1 MSRRLIKNTATT
13 DKGINEAVK
22 GVAIKEGPSTIK
34 DTDVKELLMESV
46 QQGLPKEVEDK
57 TLVEVIPLYGEFN
70 DIKNLMDNR
79 LKVYNAFIKT
89 KLLEANKDKDKD
101 KDNGKDIELEAGG
114 YTAKLATRSKFSFIE
129 DALILRLKQ
138 LTEEGL
144 DISNVVKVKEYVDMD
159 ELEKLIYNGVIS
171 ASSLQDCQT
180 VTESQVLTVKKSK
193 K

>member
-13 DKGINEAVK
+13 DKRINEAVK

-34 DTDVKELLMESV
+34 DSNVTELLMESV
-46 QQGLPKEVEDK
+46 QNGLPKEVEDK

-70 DIKNLMDNR
+70 DIKNVMDNR

-89 KLLEANKDKDKD
+89 KLLEAN

-193 K
+193 Q

>member
-13 DKGINEAVK
+13 DKRINKAVK

-34 DTDVKELLMESV
+34 NTDVKELLMESV
-46 QQGLPKEVEDK
+46 QNGLPKEVEDK

-70 DIKNLMDNR
+70 DIKNVMDNR

-89 KLLEANKDKDKD
+89 KLLEANKDK
-101 KDNGKDIELEAGG
+101 GKDIEFEAGG

>member
-1 MSRRLIKNTATT
+1 MSRRLIKNSTTT
-13 DKGINEAVK
+13 DKGISEVVK
-22 GVAIKEGPSTIK
+22 GVTIKEGPSTVK
-34 DTDVKELLMESV
+34 DADVKEVLMESV
-46 QQGLPKEVEDK
+46 EKGMPKEVEDK
-57 TLVEVIPLYGEFN
+57 TLAEVIPLYGEFN

-89 KLLEANKDKDKD
+89 KLLEANTDR
-101 KDNGKDIELEAGG
+101 GKDIELEAGG

-129 DALILRLKQ
+129 DALILKLKQ

-144 DISNVVKVKEYVDMD
+144 DIGNVVKVKEYVDMD

>member
-13 DKGINEAVK
+13 DKRINETVK

-34 DTDVKELLMESV
+34 NTDVKELLMESV
-46 QQGLPKEVEDK
+46 ENGLPKEVEDK

-89 KLLEANKDKDKD
+89 KLLEANKDKG
-101 KDNGKDIELEAGG
+101 NGQDIELEAGG

>member
-1 MSRRLIKNTATT
+1 MSRRLIKNTATA
-13 DKGINEAVK
+13 DKGTNETVK
-22 GVAIKEGPSTIK
+22 SVAIKEGPSTIK
-34 DTDVKELLMESV
+34 DSGVKELLMESV
-46 QQGLPKEVEDK
+46 QNAMPKEVEDK

-70 DIKNLMDNR
+70 DIKNVMDNR

-89 KLLEANKDKDKD
+89 KLLEANKDNKDKS
-101 KDNGKDIELEAGG
+101 KDIELEAGG

-144 DISNVVKVKEYVDMD
+144 DIGNVVKVKEYVDMD

>member
-1 MSRRLIKNTATT
+1 M
-13 DKGINEAVK
+13 
-22 GVAIKEGPSTIK
+22 
-34 DTDVKELLMESV
+34 
-46 QQGLPKEVEDK
+46 
-57 TLVEVIPLYGEFN
+57 
-70 DIKNLMDNR
+70 
-79 LKVYNAFIKT
+79 
-89 KLLEANKDKDKD
+89 
-101 KDNGKDIELEAGG
+101 
-114 YTAKLATRSKFSFIE
+114 ATRSKFSFIE

>member
-1 MSRRLIKNTATT
+1 MSRRLIKNTATA

-34 DTDVKELLMESV
+34 NTDVKELLMESV
-46 QQGLPKEVEDK
+46 QNGLPKEVEDK

-70 DIKNLMDNR
+70 DIKNVMDNR

-89 KLLEANKDKDKD
+89 KLLEANKDK
-101 KDNGKDIELEAGG
+101 GKDIEFEAGG
-114 YTAKLATRSKFSFIE
+114 YIAKLATRSKFSFIE